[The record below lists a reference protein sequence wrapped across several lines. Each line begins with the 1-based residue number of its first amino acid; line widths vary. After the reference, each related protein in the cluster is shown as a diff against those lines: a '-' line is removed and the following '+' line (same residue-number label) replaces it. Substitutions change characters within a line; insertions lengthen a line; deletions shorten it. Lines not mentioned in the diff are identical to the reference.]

1 MAEFINSEIK
11 YVALGEETNITLPS
25 PIATVK
31 FDVSIPGRFTIDVN
45 KDGSW
50 VVVRELYDE
59 EWRRKHYETS
69 YNQGFVDGYKMYERN
84 IGYNDGY

>member
-31 FDVSIPGRFTIDVN
+31 FDVMIPGRFIVDV
-45 KDGSW
+45 KGDGSW
-50 VVVRELYDE
+50 TMIREQ
-59 EWRRKHYETS
+59 
-69 YNQGFVDGYKMYERN
+69 YNK
-84 IGYNDGY
+84 